1 MKGLKCTIK
10 CTILKRKT
18 WVRVFKSVQKV
29 GGGEG
34 IGTPPPPPPSIIS
47 PCGCGFKYSGEISY
61 FQLTGVDCS
70 GSQWT
75 GALEC
80 QVDMSELG
88 LVSVNDGTS
97 GRSRILKRSG

>member
-1 MKGLKCTIK
+1 MGG
-10 CTILKRKT
+10 
-18 WVRVFKSVQKV
+18 V
-29 GGGEG
+29 GGNPD
-34 IGTPPPPPPSIIS
+34 PPPPLSIIS
-47 PCGCGFKYSGEISY
+47 PCRWGFKYSGEISY

-88 LVSVNDGTS
+88 LMALVADPGF
-97 GRSRILKRSG
+97 